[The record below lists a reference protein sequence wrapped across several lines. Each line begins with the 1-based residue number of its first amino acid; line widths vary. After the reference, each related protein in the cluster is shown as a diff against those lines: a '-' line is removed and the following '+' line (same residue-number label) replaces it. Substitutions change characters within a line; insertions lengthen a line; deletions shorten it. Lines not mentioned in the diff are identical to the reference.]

1 MSGSEDAVPG
11 TPDATQHSDGSLDDA
26 ALEHVSGG
34 RLTQADGGHPLSWS
48 DLLTDPNV
56 AVPFDPIPADTGT
69 AEASIRA
76 PHDANDKSGED
87 PKPATNVAYAN
98 W

>member
-1 MSGSEDAVPG
+1 MSGSENTRPE
-11 TPDATQHSDGSLDDA
+11 TPDGTQNSDGSLEDA
-26 ALEHVSGG
+26 ALDRMSGG

-56 AVPFDPIPADTGT
+56 AVPFDPTSS
-69 AEASIRA
+69 EASIRA
-76 PHDANDKSGED
+76 PHDANDKPGED
-87 PKPATNVAYAN
+87 PKPAANIAYAN